1 MNEQKDE
8 GDMNKELR
16 EDLIKLLYEW
26 GFTEY
31 NIARAFDI
39 HSSLV
44 FELTKG
50 LTPTKYGVCKDD
62 GWLME
67 ELMRMGITKQ
77 EVSLLFETDEVYI
90 DSYIEKYRS
99 REIAV
104 AKK

>member
-1 MNEQKDE
+1 MQERY
-8 GDMNKELR
+8 R

-26 GFTEY
+26 GFEEY
-31 NIARAFDI
+31 NIARAFDM

-50 LTPTKYGVCKDD
+50 LTPTRYGVCKDD

-90 DSYIEKYRS
+90 DTYIEKYRY
-99 REIAV
+99 REMAV
-104 AKK
+104 GKK